1 MIMIVCPRFQ
11 EVCEKIYREETGEVT
26 SDISEIVRVAK
37 DKIFDFD
44 YEIFDSAY
52 KPVLETK
59 IIKHY
64 YLRRLCVADYEK
76 WKLFI
81 ENIMNEI
88 MPYYN
93 QFYKAEAL
101 EINPLYNFKINVTHT
116 DSGGDTL
123 QSTTDSNKN
132 VTENT
137 SSTNENSD
145 NIAKDIKKT
154 GTFQNESTSTRN
166 KDITTESNITN
177 KSDTSAGTTTQNE
190 SNATRNNTD
199 TSSSVNKFNDTPQ
212 GRLSDIKSGEY
223 LTDARV
229 IDDNKSSD
237 ETAVS
242 KGKELV
248 TGKTV
253 NVSSGNDTSNS
264 NEKNQDK
271 DNEKGNNSNS
281 EIGTITRTNNTT
293 TSGTNTTGETGNISK
308 SEELTTNRQYVEE
321 VLGVKEKSQSE
332 LLMKYRESFINIDM
346 MIIKELGQIFDS
358 RLYIQ
363 DYLPQSF
370 DNETDWGDLF

>member
-1 MIMIVCPRFQ
+1 MIITKTYKTIKEYLKANHTTDELDSLIAKQLATYGEAIIPTQVIKIDENGYVIVH
-11 EVCEKIYREETGEVT
+11 EMTEDETLAYLEE
-26 SDISEIVRVAK
+26 EIK
-37 DKIFDFD
+37 
-44 YEIFDSAY
+44 
-52 KPVLETK
+52 
-59 IIKHY
+59 
-64 YLRRLCVADYEK
+64 ADY
-76 WKLFI
+76 
-81 ENIMNEI
+81 
-88 MPYYN
+88 
-93 QFYKAEAL
+93 QRS
-101 EINPLYNFKINVTHT
+101 INRQLINKGV
-116 DSGGDTL
+116 
-123 QSTTDSNKN
+123 KY
-132 VTENT
+132 ENT

-154 GTFQNESTSTRN
+154 GTFQNESTSNRI

-212 GRLSDIKSGEY
+212 GRLSDVKSGEY

-237 ETAVS
+237 ETATS

-253 NVSSGNDTSNS
+253 NVGSGNETGTS

-281 EIGTITRTNNTT
+281 EIGTVTRTNNTT
-293 TSGTNTTGETGNISK
+293 TTGTNTTGETGNISK

-321 VLGVKEKSQSE
+321 VLGVKDKSQSE
-332 LLMKYRESFINIDM
+332 LLMKYRDSFINIDM